1 MSAAPQARPRDPPP
15 HSDRKYTVSHPA
27 DMHLNSLLTIGASTG
42 GNSRCNTFATPPKN
56 TQKGKEKTKESRFL
70 QTKKPGATTDLQE
83 GMRRSPIDPLLRWR
97 CADALSGHQSPER
110 GARHRAHDFEPPNAG
125 TEDRTPSLERIR
137 TTSPH
142 ASLFLPCSPC
152 ARDLLS
158 GQPRVDLG
166 REDPEVRDRRE

>member
-42 GNSRCNTFATPPKN
+42 GNSRCNTFATPPKS

-97 CADALSGHQSPER
+97 CADALSGRQSPR
-110 GARHRAHDFEPPNAG
+110 SVVHVTGH
-125 TEDRTPSLERIR
+125 
-137 TTSPH
+137 TTS
-142 ASLFLPCSPC
+142 S
-152 ARDLLS
+152 RR
-158 GQPRVDLG
+158 PRVPRIAPPLSKASG
-166 REDPEVRDRRE
+166 PRPPTRLSFCRALRAPATCSRVNRA